1 MTGGDGTTSN
11 FPSTAA
17 LQHQSVDNDG
27 GWGGLEEMFY
37 CKRPRETRNQRNG
50 QKAVAAVP
58 RLGRQR
64 TAQPAGGVNPHE
76 EAGTQAH
83 ILLKKIRRT
92 VAGGGHS
99 TVVTS
104 SAGSRLPPNKTLV
117 TTIMISEEANP
128 TGQRTRVMD
137 MNMSL
142 TF

>member
-27 GWGGLEEMFY
+27 GWGGWLEEMFY

-64 TAQPAGGVNPHE
+64 TAQPAGGVNPHK

-83 ILLKKIRRT
+83 ILLNKIRRT

-99 TVVTS
+99 TVVTD
-104 SAGSRLPPNKTLV
+104 SAGSRSPP
-117 TTIMISEEANP
+117 
-128 TGQRTRVMD
+128 TRRWRPP
-137 MNMSL
+137 S
-142 TF
+142 

>member
-1 MTGGDGTTSN
+1 
-11 FPSTAA
+11 
-17 LQHQSVDNDG
+17 
-27 GWGGLEEMFY
+27 MFY